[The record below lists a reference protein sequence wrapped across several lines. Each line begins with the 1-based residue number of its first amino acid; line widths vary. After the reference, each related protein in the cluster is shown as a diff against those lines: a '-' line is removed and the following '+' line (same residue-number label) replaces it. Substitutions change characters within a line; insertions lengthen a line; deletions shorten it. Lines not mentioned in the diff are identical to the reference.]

1 MVFAPSVLFRMSIN
15 SSVKIKIIWIIMDGI
30 FCPLAPSPPVTNHF
44 CLQAERTFGLA
55 QLPHPCFLERKW
67 WAPVPCPPATTF
79 QQSLTAWQRQQ
90 HQHLFMIR
98 KRHQISEVHSGPKT
112 GLKLWC
118 PKMRHH
124 SFGAYNHIIDHI
136 YYTYC
141 IGGWIN
147 R

>member
-1 MVFAPSVLFRMSIN
+1 LPRFAPSVLFRMLIN
-15 SSVKIKIIWIIMDGI
+15 SSMKIKMIWIIMDGI
-30 FCPLAPSPPVTNHF
+30 FGLR
-44 CLQAERTFGLA
+44 QAERTFGLA

-98 KRHQISEVHSGPKT
+98 KRHQISQVHSGPKT

-124 SFGAYNHIIDHI
+124 SFGAHNHIIDHI
-136 YYTYC
+136 YILYSLYR
-141 IGGWIN
+141 WMD